1 MAANK
6 QEQDMIELSNA
17 EKALHYLGETDVEFG
32 KAKAN
37 MNGSK
42 ERLKT
47 EYARAYLQTN
57 NADKVDERK
66 SHAYI
71 SNCYGMALKAFE
83 DSTLDFEILKNKR
96 LRAEL
101 TIEMWRSI
109 NSAKSKGVM
118 T

>member
-1 MAANK
+1 
-6 QEQDMIELSNA
+6 MIELKNA
-17 EKALHYLGETDVEFG
+17 EAALHYLGETDVEFG

-37 MNGSK
+37 MNGAK

-57 NADKVDERK
+57 SSDKVDERK

-71 SNCYGMALKAFE
+71 SNCYEMALKSSDNAV
-83 DSTLDFEILKNKR
+83 LDFEIMKNKR

-109 NSAKSKGVM
+109 NSAKSKGVL